1 MNNIFIDKNTGN
13 FSAVNFIMTITIAVH
28 AVVMLFP
35 HTAGQFL
42 IGYCG
47 LSPQA
52 VIHHGQVWRVIS
64 YALLHDPN
72 MFFHIVFNMLMLW
85 MFGKEIEYM
94 WGNRKFFVFYIFAA
108 LFSGIFSLL
117 AIFFSSPYINIIGAS
132 GALMALLV
140 VYAYYFPDRQLLF
153 LFFIPMRV
161 RTAVVVFAAISVFGT
176 ANNYGNVSHITHLGG
191 IVAGFLWVQ
200 IGDKIDLAVRSVSA
214 FFQNIS
220 TKRGSD
226 YTFQKERRQKSIDAE
241 EIDRILDKIN
251 RYGILS
257 LTPQERKTL
266 KEASADYKK
275 DKR

>member
-1 MNNIFIDKNTGN
+1 MNNIFLDKNTGN
-13 FSAVNFIMTITIAVH
+13 FSAVNFIMIITIAVH

-35 HTAGQFL
+35 NTAGQFL
-42 IGYCG
+42 IAYCG
-47 LSPQA
+47 LSPRA
-52 VIHHGQVWRVIS
+52 VIYHGQVWRVIS

-72 MFFHIVFNMLMLW
+72 MFFHILFNMLMLW

-117 AIFFSSPYINIIGAS
+117 AIFFSSPFINIIGAS

-153 LFFIPMRV
+153 LFFIPMKI

-191 IVAGFLWVQ
+191 IAAGFLWVQ
-200 IGDKIDLAVRSVSA
+200 IGDKLDLIVRSISA

-220 TKRGSD
+220 TKRGND
-226 YTFQKERRQKSIDAE
+226 YNFQKERRQKTINAG

-251 RYGILS
+251 RSGILS
-257 LTPQERKTL
+257 LTPNERKTL
-266 KEASADYKK
+266 REASADYKK
-275 DKR
+275 NKK